1 MKQLLAIAV
10 LTTALF
16 IQPSF
21 GQKNNKFGHVNFE
34 EVLTLMPERTKAA
47 TKMDSLTKEAEK
59 HLQEMMAEY
68 EGVSKQAPA
77 AGASQLVIQ
86 DYQEKMNSLQQRI
99 QRFQQ
104 EAQKS
109 LEEEQAKLI
118 EPIINKLKKAVEQV
132 AKENAYTYVFD
143 TSVGTLLYWE
153 ESDNILPMVKKKL
166 GLTTP

>member
-21 GQKNNKFGHVNFE
+21 GQKNNKFGHINFE
-34 EVLTLMPERTKAA
+34 EVLTLMPDRAKAA
-47 TKMDSLTKEAEK
+47 ARMDSLTKDAEK
-59 HLQEMMAEY
+59 HLQEMMQEY
-68 EGVSKQAPA
+68 QTVQGQAPT
-77 AGASQLVIQ
+77 AGASQLVTQ
-86 DYQEKMNSLQQRI
+86 DYQDKMNSLQQRI
-99 QRFQQ
+99 QNFQQ
-104 EAQKS
+104 QAQKS

-118 EPIINKLKKAVEQV
+118 EPIISKVKKGVEQV
-132 AKENAYTYVFD
+132 AKENGYTYVFD

-166 GLTTP
+166 GLIP

>member
-21 GQKNNKFGHVNFE
+21 GQKNNKFGHINFE
-34 EVLTLMPERTKAA
+34 EVLTLMPDRAKAA
-47 TKMDSLTKEAEK
+47 AKMDSLTKDAEK
-59 HLQEMMAEY
+59 HLQEMMQEY
-68 EGVSKQAPA
+68 QTVQGQAPTP
-77 AGASQLVIQ
+77 GASQLVTQ
-86 DYQEKMNSLQQRI
+86 DYQDKMNSLQQRI
-99 QRFQQ
+99 QNFQQ
-104 EAQKS
+104 QAQKS

-118 EPIINKLKKAVEQV
+118 EPIISKVKKGVEQV
-132 AKENAYTYVFD
+132 AKENGYTYVFD

-166 GLTTP
+166 GLIP